1 MKHPPVQIALVILVG
16 PIFLACAAATQTA
29 EHPRSV
35 GASSPSS
42 LYEEI
47 SKVDR
52 ALSEAFNAHDLNALM
67 SLFTE
72 DLEFYHDA
80 GGLQSYTQVRDGFGS
95 LFSKND
101 GIRRDVVAGTLEVHP
116 IRGYGAIEVGA
127 HRFCHDENGRRDCGT
142 FKFLQVWRSEAGKWR
157 ITRVV
162 SYGH

>member
-1 MKHPPVQIALVILVG
+1 MKYPPAQMALVILVG
-16 PIFLACAAATQTA
+16 LMFVAFAAATWAA
-29 EHPRSV
+29 EHPASV
-35 GASSPSS
+35 SVPSPSS
-42 LYEEI
+42 LYKEI
-47 SKVDR
+47 SKADS
-52 ALSEAFNAHDLNALM
+52 ALSKAFNAHDLNALM

-80 GGLQSYTQVRDGFGS
+80 GGLQSYTQVRDGFGV

-101 GIRRDVVAGTLEVHP
+101 GIRREMAAGTLEVYP

-157 ITRVV
+157 ITRVI

>member
-35 GASSPSS
+35 AASSPSS

-80 GGLQSYTQVRDGFGS
+80 GGLQSYTQVRDGFGG

-127 HRFCHDENGRRDCGT
+127 RRFCHDENGRRDCGT
-142 FKFLQVWRSEAGKWR
+142 FKSLQVWRSEAGKWR
-157 ITRVV
+157 ITRVI

>member
-80 GGLQSYTQVRDGFGS
+80 GGLQSYTQVRDRFGG

>member
-35 GASSPSS
+35 AASSPSS

-80 GGLQSYTQVRDGFGS
+80 GGLQSYTQVRDGFGG

>member
-1 MKHPPVQIALVILVG
+1 MKYPPVQMALVILVG
-16 PIFLACAAATQTA
+16 PVFWACAAATRAA
-29 EHPRSV
+29 EHPGSV
-35 GASSPSS
+35 GASNPSS
-42 LYEEI
+42 LYKEI
-47 SKVDR
+47 SKVDS
-52 ALSEAFNAHDLNALM
+52 ALSTAFNSHDLNALM
-67 SLFTE
+67 SLFTG

-80 GGLQSYTQVRDGFGS
+80 GGLQSYTQVRDGFGG

-101 GIRRDVVAGTLEVHP
+101 GIRREVVAGTLEVYP

-157 ITRVV
+157 ITRVI

>member
-1 MKHPPVQIALVILVG
+1 MKYPPVQMALVILVG
-16 PIFLACAAATQTA
+16 PVFWACAAATRAAQ
-29 EHPRSV
+29 HPGSV

-47 SKVDR
+47 SKVDS

-80 GGLQSYTQVRDGFGS
+80 GGLQSYTQVRDGFGG

-116 IRGYGAIEVGA
+116 IRGYGASV
-127 HRFCHDENGRRDCGT
+127 
-142 FKFLQVWRSEAGKWR
+142 LP
-157 ITRVV
+157 
-162 SYGH
+162 